1 MTGQRIRIISER
13 LITTTPRPGEIARR
27 IQITYQVA
35 PRPPAVFWVD
45 EGDLPHWV
53 WRRENPTVADLPE
66 NVLKAGNA
74 KLRSLIEA
82 RDRTAGGPAPRTI

>member
-13 LITTTPRPGEIARR
+13 LITTTPRPGEISRR

-45 EGDLPHWV
+45 EEELPHWT
-53 WRRENPTVADLPE
+53 WRRDNPTAAEIPE
-66 NVLKAGNA
+66 NVQDAGNA
-74 KLRSLIEA
+74 RLRQLIEG